1 MLEILSVGC
10 REFARFLVLSP
21 CAISRN
27 INYNVKTGVTYA
39 EALEVI
45 KSREFVAC
53 LVNFDLAD
61 KSGLNLIRKFAA
73 SEVSMPFILIAD
85 EEDDQVDVEAMA
97 SGAVDYFVKDQ
108 ITAPL
113 LRRAISYG
121 IERKRTERRL
131 AALAG
136 FDELT
141 GLANRTQFHRRLHQ
155 EIAVANR
162 TGAQLA
168 IFQLDLDRFKQINDT
183 IGHMMGD
190 HLLMKIACCLRE
202 CCREIDTVARLGGGE
217 FAVIATHFND
227 HDSVEMMALKIL
239 ANISEP
245 LTIVGHTVHAS
256 ASMCITLY
264 PNDEDNFE
272 RLLANVDMAMYRAKT
287 DGGNSYRFFDANLN
301 GDIKRQRRLG
311 REMSRAL
318 EGKEFFA
325 HYQPL
330 FDTKP
335 GRVLSAEA
343 LARWRHPS
351 EGFICPDEF
360 IPIAESASLIDR
372 LGERMLRTACI
383 DCKAWQSQGLENI
396 AVAVNVSP
404 SQFRRSDIVGTVM
417 RALRKSRL
425 NPALLELELTEATVM
440 QDFEEAANAL
450 QRLRN
455 EGVRIAI
462 DDFGTGYSSMT
473 YLKYFPVDRLKIDQS
488 FISGVEPESGDRA
501 ITRAIIRLAS
511 GLGIDVTAEE
521 VENQAQLEFLRSKRC
536 NSVQEYLLGRPAT
549 LSEFVESVSG
559 QNSSLS
565 VAS

>member
-1 MLEILSVGC
+1 VLDILSVGC

-27 INYNVKTGVTYA
+27 INYNVKTVVTYA
-39 EALEVI
+39 EALEAI
-45 KSREFVAC
+45 ESREFDAC

-61 KSGLNLIRKFAA
+61 KSGLDLIRKFAA

-131 AALAG
+131 AALAV
-136 FDELT
+136 T
-141 GLANRTQFHRRLHQ
+141 GLANRR
-155 EIAVANR
+155 
-162 TGAQLA
+162 GAQLA

-190 HLLMKIACCLRE
+190 HLLMKIADCLRE
-202 CCREIDTVARLGGGE
+202 CCRDIDTVARLGGDE

-227 HDSVEMMALKIL
+227 HDSVEMMARKIL
-239 ANISEP
+239 ANIWEP
-245 LTIVGHTVHAS
+245 FTIVGHTVHAS
-256 ASMCITLY
+256 ASMGITLY

-301 GDIKRQRRLG
+301 GEIKRQRRLG
-311 REMSRAL
+311 REMRRAL

-330 FDTKP
+330 FDTKS
-335 GRVLSAEA
+335 GRVVSAEA
-343 LARWRHPS
+343 LVRWRHPS

-360 IPIAESASLIDR
+360 IPIAESPSLIDR

-383 DCKAWQSQGLENI
+383 DCKEWQSQGLENI

-455 EGVRIAI
+455 EGMRIAI

-473 YLKYFPVDRLKIDQS
+473 YLKHFPVDRLKIDQS
-488 FISGVEPESGDRA
+488 FISGVETEFGDRA

-536 NSVQEYLLGRPAT
+536 NSVQGYLLGRPAT
-549 LSEFVESVSG
+549 LNEFVESISG